1 MRFLLCLL
9 LLVGCADY
17 EVAPEI
23 YKTDCPRVELGEH
36 IGYLSIEGIDKK
48 SYAYWACVDGDCK
61 QSHMN
66 KYAVE
71 VRPLGGDVLRVC
83 CGGGEQRVDRVNVV
97 VIK

>member
-1 MRFLLCLL
+1 MVLLFLLL
-9 LLVGCADY
+9 GCDDY
-17 EVAPEI
+17 EVASEI
-23 YKTDCPRVELGEH
+23 YKTECPRVELGEH

-48 SYAYWACVDGDCK
+48 SYAYWACVDGDCT

-71 VRPLGGDVLRVC
+71 VRPLGEDVLRVC
-83 CGGGEQRVDRVNVV
+83 CGGAKQRVDRVNVV

>member
-1 MRFLLCLL
+1 MRLLLVLL
-9 LLVGCADY
+9 FLLVGCVD
-17 EVAPEI
+17 EAPEI
-23 YKTDCPRVELGEH
+23 YKTECPRVELGEH

-48 SYAYWACVDGDCK
+48 SYAYWACVDGDCT

-71 VRPLGGDVLRVC
+71 VRPLGEDVLRVC
-83 CGGGEQRVDRVNVV
+83 CGGAKQRVDLVNVV